1 MHVMKCYSNLNNRTL
16 FFFFKHR
23 ETHLWVY
30 KRCNDENTCHE
41 AEEYGSDGTE
51 LRFHAFFYQ
60 SNQNHHHNEA
70 VYSGNDSSQH
80 QLKIQMY
87 IVGI

>member
-1 MHVMKCYSNLNNRTL
+1 ML
-16 FFFFKHR
+16 FKPQQSHAGFFFKHR

-51 LRFHAFFYQ
+51 LRLHALFYQ
-60 SNQNHHHNEA
+60 SN
-70 VYSGNDSSQH
+70 
-80 QLKIQMY
+80 
-87 IVGI
+87 